1 MEQTPQGGAHASSRT
16 VEPPTNPESYPSTGY
31 AWFVVGLLT
40 VAYVFSFIDRQILS
54 LMVAPI
60 RHDLGISDFQMSL
73 LMGASFAVFYSLF
86 GIPLGWLADT
96 KSRRLLIAAGVALWS
111 VLTAGCGLTRKFW
124 QLALMRMGV
133 GVGEATLSPAAYSLI
148 SDYFRPELR
157 STAISVYSMGIYL
170 GAGLSFIVGG
180 VVIKL
185 TSGQEDFVI
194 PLLGAVRAWQLVFFL
209 VGLPGLL
216 VAALML
222 VIREPA
228 RKGLHRAKGGDDG
241 TPTTSSAMLWSYFRD
256 NRMTLGC
263 LDVGAAL
270 VALNGY
276 GAYAWI
282 PTFLGRRFAWS
293 PGQTGVVFGSIVA
306 VAGTLGI
313 VAGGRLADSLRMRGR
328 DDANLLVALLAAVAG
343 IPFVVAFPL
352 APTATWSLVF
362 LTPVVFF
369 ASMPF
374 GVAPAAI
381 QQMMPNRM
389 RSQASAL
396 YLFVVSLIGMGI
408 GPSLVA
414 ALTDHIF
421 GKENIGYSLLCVG
434 VCSYVGAGI
443 LLYLGLKPYR
453 RSLEYVKEWSLSHA

>member
-1 MEQTPQGGAHASSRT
+1 MTQSSLPSADST
-16 VEPPTNPESYPSTGY
+16 IETAAPSIEPESYSSPAY

-96 KSRRLLIAAGVALWS
+96 KSRRLLITAGVALWS

-216 VAALML
+216 VAVLML
-222 VIREPA
+222 AIREPV
-228 RKGLHRAKGGDDG
+228 RKGLHLQKEG
-241 TPTTSSAMLWSYFRD
+241 TGVARTMSSALVWTYFRD

-263 LDVGAAL
+263 LDLGAAL

-282 PTFLGRRFAWS
+282 PTFLQRRFAWT
-293 PGQTGVVFGSIVA
+293 PGQTGVVFGLIVA

-313 VAGGRLADSLRMRGR
+313 VAGGYLADSLRSRGR
-328 DDANLLVALLAAVAG
+328 NDANLVVALLAAVAG

-352 APTATWSLVF
+352 APTATWSMIFV
-362 LTPVVFF
+362 TPVVFF

-414 ALTDHIF
+414 ALTDNMF

-434 VCSYVGAGI
+434 VFSYVGAGL

-453 RSLEYVKEWSLSHA
+453 RSLEYLKEWSQSHA